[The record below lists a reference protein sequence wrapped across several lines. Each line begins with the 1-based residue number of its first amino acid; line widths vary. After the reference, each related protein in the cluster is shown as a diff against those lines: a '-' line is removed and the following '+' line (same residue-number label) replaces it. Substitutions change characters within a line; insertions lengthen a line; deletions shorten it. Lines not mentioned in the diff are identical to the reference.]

1 MHRPSRTDREVAG
14 LMTASPADVTRLPV
28 RTMRPSF
35 RFRACHPAVVGAS
48 RGKRVLRS
56 AASLLH
62 VTATPRPVRIAGV
75 LVGLQGVVA
84 IAVGL
89 LVAAARGRTGPVPIL
104 ATGIW
109 LAGFG
114 AILLAVGA
122 NLVRGRHGARTPAIV
137 AQLLLLGVCWYAAG
151 PSSQPA
157 YGVPAAAFCVA
168 VLALLFCP
176 PALLWTTGCDRG

>member
-1 MHRPSRTDREVAG
+1 M
-14 LMTASPADVTRLPV
+14 
-28 RTMRPSF
+28 
-35 RFRACHPAVVGAS
+35 
-48 RGKRVLRS
+48 LRS
-56 AASLLH
+56 AASLLD

-75 LVGLQGVVA
+75 LVGLQGAVGVA

-89 LVAAARGRTGPVPIL
+89 FVAAARGRTGPVPIL

-109 LAGFG
+109 LASFG

-122 NLVRGRHGARTPAIV
+122 SLVRGRHGARTPAIV

-176 PALLWTTGCDRG
+176 PTLLWTTGCDRG